1 MNSWVLFGLLCAS
14 VATNVLLVRRLVCL
28 EPIVRQPYVE
38 REDRLLDRL
47 MARDLRDLNAAT
59 ERVARMKQRH
69 EEIMAKK
76 PVPEEGELVSP
87 PKEVPQIVGVDAE
100 F

>member
-47 MARDLRDLNAAT
+47 MARDLRDLNRLA
-59 ERVARMKQRH
+59 ERQEARRLRH
-69 EEIMAKK
+69 EEIMAQK

-87 PKEVPQIVGVDAE
+87 PEEVPQIVGVDAE